1 MDSNQITLGDLAAMP
16 RWVAWQTERNPEGRV
31 TKVPKSPHGGNA
43 RSNDPTTWGTLAEA
57 QKREA
62 ALDKPHGLGGIGI
75 ELGDLGNGMAIGGLD
90 LDSCRDPATGEIERW
105 ALDIAAS
112 FGSYAEVSPSGT
124 GAKAFFT
131 YDPATLPDLL
141 KIMGTAGGKKWS
153 RPTGADHPPAIELYL
168 SGRYFAVTHDKLD
181 SSPADLRNVA
191 RDTIEHL
198 IRHAGPA
205 FGGKPAAADP
215 KPTPKAAA
223 LTDDWADLLP
233 HVEIVGQSRPKVA
246 KLLASDFTGMVDS
259 SRSALAWAMGGELK
273 RAGYHPDWIKQVLR
287 TWDWTAAWCA
297 EKGDGNRE
305 RELNRICERTG
316 IASKSEP
323 ATGGAEFPTAPS
335 AITLLS
341 PTECDAA
348 PGRKY
353 VVKGLLAEKDVACVF
368 GAPGA
373 GKSILAPHIAYAVA
387 QGVAVFG
394 RRTRPGKTFYIAAE
408 DPHGMR
414 QRVRALR
421 LARGDA
427 PGFSLVEGVGNLLME
442 SEANQLRALIA
453 EHKPALIILDTVA
466 MAFPGL
472 QENEAADMGRVVAL
486 ARSLTTHGAAVVL
499 IHHDNKQGDATPRGH
514 SILNGALDVALHLSR
529 QQDDAGV
536 IRAKLTKNRNGACDL
551 DVAFTIGVESFG
563 LDEDGDAITAPIAQE
578 AMGAARAAKPLS
590 PMLAAAMDVAER
602 LTDAGRKTVPV
613 AEVYAEASRMN
624 VSTADDPADRH
635 RSVKGAYQRLQGMR
649 RVEIVAEKLSLI
661 SPHDRINTPDPALIR
676 PDPTIHGTPDDS
688 GRSDGSD
695 QPLKVI
701 RHPPASEPKIIINPL
716 GTDKPLDDLLP
727 TAAESKA
734 QAERE
739 RKHREAMAAAGW
751 RPVGKDDVCQPGMEF
766 RLDMSGGQSWGRMPP
781 SIPDELESMLH

>member
-1 MDSNQITLGDLAAMP
+1 
-16 RWVAWQTERNPEGRV
+16 
-31 TKVPKSPHGGNA
+31 
-43 RSNDPTTWGTLAEA
+43 
-57 QKREA
+57 
-62 ALDKPHGLGGIGI
+62 
-75 ELGDLGNGMAIGGLD
+75 
-90 LDSCRDPATGEIERW
+90 
-105 ALDIAAS
+105 
-112 FGSYAEVSPSGT
+112 
-124 GAKAFFT
+124 
-131 YDPATLPDLL
+131 
-141 KIMGTAGGKKWS
+141 
-153 RPTGADHPPAIELYL
+153 
-168 SGRYFAVTHDKLD
+168 
-181 SSPADLRNVA
+181 
-191 RDTIEHL
+191 
-198 IRHAGPA
+198 
-205 FGGKPAAADP
+205 
-215 KPTPKAAA
+215 
-223 LTDDWADLLP
+223 
-233 HVEIVGQSRPKVA
+233 
-246 KLLASDFTGMVDS
+246 
-259 SRSALAWAMGGELK
+259 
-273 RAGYHPDWIKQVLR
+273 
-287 TWDWTAAWCA
+287 
-297 EKGDGNRE
+297 
-305 RELNRICERTG
+305 
-316 IASKSEP
+316 
-323 ATGGAEFPTAPS
+323 
-335 AITLLS
+335 
-341 PTECDAA
+341 
-348 PGRKY
+348 
-353 VVKGLLAEKDVACVF
+353 
-368 GAPGA
+368 
-373 GKSILAPHIAYAVA
+373 
-387 QGVAVFG
+387 
-394 RRTRPGKTFYIAAE
+394 
-408 DPHGMR
+408 
-414 QRVRALR
+414 
-421 LARGDA
+421 
-427 PGFSLVEGVGNLLME
+427 
-442 SEANQLRALIA
+442 
-453 EHKPALIILDTVA
+453 

-472 QENEAADMGRVVAL
+472 QENEASDMGRVVAL

-499 IHHDNKQGDATPRGH
+499 VHHDNKQGDATPRGH

-739 RKHREAMAAAGW
+739 RKHRVAMAAAGW